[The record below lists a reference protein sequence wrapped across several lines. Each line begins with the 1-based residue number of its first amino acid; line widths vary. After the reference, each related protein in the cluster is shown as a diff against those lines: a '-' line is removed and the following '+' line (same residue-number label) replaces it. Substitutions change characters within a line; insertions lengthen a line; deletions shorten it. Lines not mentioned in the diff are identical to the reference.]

1 MTASDLLAALIILA
15 AALLT
20 VITGF
25 GFVVLSAPLLAYLYD
40 PLRTVYLAVLLSTV
54 LLGILLL
61 SPGIRRVIRWGL
73 VARLSL
79 WAIAGLPLGLLIVPY
94 LNESQFRM
102 GLGLITLAYVA
113 FRLWGRDWRLGYPR
127 VSVVLAG
134 ILGGAF
140 STSSGMSALPVIFLA
155 GDMHL
160 DAFEHRAT
168 LAGYVFFTGLTSLAA
183 FHLAGTAQ
191 TLRWLDV
198 GLLGPALVL
207 GMLGG
212 SLLVRRLSERQLA
225 VGVLIY
231 LAVNGL
237 IAILPL

>member
-1 MTASDLLAALIILA
+1 MTLSDWAAALIVLA

-40 PLRTVYLAVLLSTV
+40 PLHTVYLSVLLSTL
-54 LLGILLL
+54 LLGILLA
-61 SPGIRRVIRWGL
+61 GREIRRVMRWGL
-73 VARLSL
+73 VLRLSL
-79 WAIAGLPLGLLIVPY
+79 WGVLGLPLGLLVVPH
-94 LNESQFRM
+94 LDKNQFRLA
-102 GLGLITLAYVA
+102 LGVITLAYVA
-113 FRLWGRDWRLGYPR
+113 FRLWGGHLRLGHPR
-127 VSVVLAG
+127 LSVALAG

-155 GDMHL
+155 GDMQL

-168 LAGYVFFTGLTSLAA
+168 LAGYVFFTGITSLAA

-191 TLRWLDV
+191 TLQLQEAAV
-198 GLLGPALVL
+198 LGPALLV

-212 SLLVRRLSERQLA
+212 TALIRRLSERQLA

-231 LAVNGL
+231 LAVNGV
-237 IAILPL
+237 IALLPV